1 MGESITGLKRSHMC
15 CHVNETMIGQEVTV
29 MGWVQRR
36 RDLGQLIF
44 IALRDRTGL
53 VQMPSTAIPHPKKF
67 LKKLKP
73 FAVSTH
79 WLYAVL

>member
-36 RDLGQLIF
+36 RDL
-44 IALRDRTGL
+44 
-53 VQMPSTAIPHPKKF
+53 
-67 LKKLKP
+67 
-73 FAVSTH
+73 VS
-79 WLYAVL
+79 